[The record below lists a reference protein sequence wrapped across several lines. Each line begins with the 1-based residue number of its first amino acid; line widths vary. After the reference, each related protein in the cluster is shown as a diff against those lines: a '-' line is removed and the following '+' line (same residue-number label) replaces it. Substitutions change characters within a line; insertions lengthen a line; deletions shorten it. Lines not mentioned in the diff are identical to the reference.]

1 MFIMEFDIQVDRE
14 GIVRK
19 CTQCPVSDPRKRA
32 VTASAAETAPKAV
45 AVPKTVVAQKRKLS
59 IAERLFI
66 RINSI
71 PHYKLCGTAL
81 ALLGVSMMLSGIG
94 DAGLMMMALGV
105 GVAFSPIMEQIA
117 QNEKSAEKYD
127 ENPTAFIAEETT
139 H

>member
-1 MFIMEFDIQVDRE
+1 MFIMEFDIQVDCD
-14 GIVRK
+14 GIIQK
-19 CTQCPVSDPRKRA
+19 CTQRPVSDPRKRA
-32 VTASAAETAPKAV
+32 VAISVVETLPKAV
-45 AVPKTVVAQKRKLS
+45 AVPKRIVAQNRKLS

-71 PHYKLCGTAL
+71 PHYKLCGTTL
-81 ALLGVSMMLSGIG
+81 ALLGASMLFSGVG

-117 QNEKSAEKYD
+117 QNENSVEEYD
-127 ENPTAFIAEETT
+127 ENPTAFIADETT

>member
-1 MFIMEFDIQVDRE
+1 MFIMEFDIQVDRD
-14 GIVRK
+14 GIIRK
-19 CTQCPVSDPRKRA
+19 CTQCSVSDPRKRA
-32 VTASAAETAPKAV
+32 VTAPVAEAAPKAV
-45 AVPKTVVAQKRKLS
+45 AVPKTIVAQKRKLS

-81 ALLGVSMMLSGIG
+81 ALLGVSMLFSGIG

-105 GVAFSPIMEQIA
+105 GVAFSPIMGQIA
-117 QNEKSAEKYD
+117 QNEKTAKEYD

>member
-1 MFIMEFDIQVDRE
+1 MFIMEFDIQVGRD
-14 GIVRK
+14 GIIRK

-32 VTASAAETAPKAV
+32 VTAPAAETTPKAV
-45 AVPKTVVAQKRKLS
+45 AIPRKVVAQKRKLS

-81 ALLGVSMMLSGIG
+81 ALLGVSMMFSGIG
-94 DAGLMMMALGV
+94 DSGLMMMALGV

-117 QNEKSAEKYD
+117 RKEKSAEEYD
-127 ENPTAFIAEETT
+127 ENPTAFIAEETA